1 MKITLNGLE
10 NPENIITFT
19 NCPTILTVSDTWTGT
34 RALTTINLKTGSVL
48 SSTTAGTYDSENIP
62 ITINGYGI
70 SSTQDI
76 SKAIGTKYYMPKT
89 ITSSNIKIVA
99 NSIANA
105 LRNVGALSAKYKIYQ
120 VMNGTSVSSSVRI
133 EAIQQGIMT
142 TTISVDPAL
151 RNVITTTTTNGSISS
166 IFNGSTRNKI
176 CIDIYNVDIPIK
188 IGGGT
193 TTNISYL
200 TTLEKNVY
208 NSDISFDLSPIF
220 NSYVNEGSIS
230 QFQVVIYSIV
240 DSSMNVLGRFNS
252 IYAVPGYAVN
262 QGNSFISRFT
272 GCVLAQNVRRGTTRA
287 KLNNSLLYVYYPS
300 LTFSLYADTSTT
312 TLNCTVAYIDNAEN
326 LIQRVS
332 QVIFC
337 SSSLNTFEVALSEEL
352 LKQASYVDMEVPNL
366 GTLRY
371 NVIKPLHATDEQQRI
386 YWNNSYGGTSFFDFT
401 GTRTEERKT
410 DIETYDKSLFD
421 YYKSNRAEL
430 KKIYSKDVE
439 ITVTL
444 TTHNITRD
452 GTWQLFDLQNSF
464 NAWTTVNG
472 KEYGIHITDIKV
484 DETDV
489 AGIYTAEIEYTY
501 SLGDTL

>member
-1 MKITLNGLE
+1 MTITLNGLE

-34 RALTTINLKTGSVL
+34 KEGFTIEVQSLSGLTDVEDKYIS
-48 SSTTAGTYDSENIP
+48 
-62 ITINGYGI
+62 INGYKI
-70 SSTQDI
+70 SGTSDL
-76 SKAIGTKYYMPKT
+76 SKSVGNRFY
-89 ITSSNIKIVA
+89 ITSSNTLSNRVLAARTIC
-99 NSIANA
+99 NA
-105 LRNVGALSAKYKIYQ
+105 LNTIGGLSSQYNIWQETDGNGSFIATVRLEAKDIGIKSGTIDHNFSRSIISTSKTSGSITSTF
-120 VMNGTSVSSSVRI
+120 NGNTTNKVCIDVYRKTSMDRINTVSTAMGTFI
-133 EAIQQGIMT
+133 
-142 TTISVDPAL
+142 TTI
-151 RNVITTTTTNGSISS
+151 
-166 IFNGSTRNKI
+166 
-176 CIDIYNVDIPIK
+176 
-188 IGGGT
+188 
-193 TTNISYL
+193 
-200 TTLEKNVY
+200 EKNAFGGE
-208 NSDISFDLSPIF
+208 ISFDLSPLF
-220 NSYVNEGSIS
+220 KSYTDEDSMS
-230 QFQVVIYSIV
+230 QFQLVVYSMV
-240 DSSMNVLGRFNS
+240 DSSITLLKMLRN
-252 IYAVPGYAVN
+252 IYAVNGYLVN
-262 QGNSFISRFT
+262 QGGSFMPRFN
-272 GCVLAQNVRRGTTRA
+272 GCVLAQNVKRGTGSA
-287 KLNNSLLYVYYPS
+287 SLNNSILYVYEPS
-300 LTFSLYADTSTT
+300 IVLSLFTDNTISSM
-312 TLNCTVAYIDNAEN
+312 NVQISYISSALASVGTQN
-326 LIQRVS
+326 
-332 QVIFC
+332 QVIFAGQNL
-337 SSSLNTFEVALSEEL
+337 STFEINLNQIMLNRSA
-352 LKQASYVDMEVPNL
+352 YVDIMIPNL